1 MTILKKV
8 IVMFLKFNL
17 PISINLT
24 ANEKECLN
32 DTLINFNYKKYSCF
46 LNLKSEKDI
55 IENKEKEEITY
66 ARNYYGISITVE
78 DNNKGMI
85 GKFIKDKSMVEI
97 LKLINTIS
105 NRCLLVFRNYGYLT
119 KVKEYF
125 LQLDSKDT
133 EQLKSFFVMLDT
145 KISKKNNNEYE
156 KILEYLGF
164 KIDLGE
170 EFTRSWL
177 QKSYFNIFDEEY
189 LDYNIWLEIKD
200 ALENNLEITEERY
213 FSVNSLEHIYNN
225 NIRLAVIETVIS
237 LEIAVNKYLKDYL
250 RFKNIPNDRIRNLI
264 NSKTGIH
271 SMVSVLLDLS
281 IEEELMEAIKID
293 EVLKL
298 IILRNKIIHEN
309 KKIPKESSE
318 QKEIFSQIASTK
330 FLCKLLFGFCN
341 KRIKIKALIKNT
353 QRNYDIKNIEIRCL
367 PDNPII
373 VLIVYLKEYS
383 HELIDKINFS
393 IISSLKD
400 YGGYERLYNEK
411 EHLCIN
417 YRVNKKLMA
426 KYSNGKL
433 VFKSTI

>member
-1 MTILKKV
+1 
-8 IVMFLKFNL
+8 MFLKFNL
-17 PISINLT
+17 PIGINLS

-32 DTLINFNYKKYSCF
+32 DTFINFNCKKYNCF
-46 LNLKSEKDI
+46 LKLKSEKDI

-66 ARNYYGISITVE
+66 TRNYHGISITIE
-78 DNNKGMI
+78 DNNKGTI
-85 GKFIKDKSMVEI
+85 ENFIKEQSMVPM
-97 LKLINTIS
+97 LKLINSIS

-119 KVKEYF
+119 KVKEF
-125 LQLDSKDT
+125 SLQLDSKDT
-133 EQLKSFFVMLDT
+133 EQLQSFFMMLDT

-156 KILEYLGF
+156 KILEYWNF
-164 KIDLGE
+164 KIGFAEVL
-170 EFTRSWL
+170 TRSWL

-189 LDYNIWLEIKD
+189 LDYNNWLDIKD

-250 RFKNIPNDRIRNLI
+250 KFRNIPDDRIGNLI

-281 IEEELMEAIKID
+281 IEEEVMKAIKID

-298 IILRNKIIHEN
+298 ITLRNKIIHEN

-318 QKEIFSQIASTK
+318 HKEIFSQIASTR
-330 FLCKLLFGFCN
+330 FLCKLLFGFCS
-341 KRIKIKALIKNT
+341 KRINIKALLKNT
-353 QRNYDIKNIEIRCL
+353 QTSYDIENIEIRCL

-373 VLIVYLKEYS
+373 VLIVYLKEYNN
-383 HELIDKINFS
+383 ELINKINFS

-400 YGGYERLYNEK
+400 FRRYERLYNEK

-426 KYSNGKL
+426 KFSNGKL